1 MAERELTVKQA
12 AFLEALFGAAN
23 GVVAK
28 AGQIAGYSPKS
39 VYKIAK
45 NLQDEIIDRAKYFVA
60 LHAPKAAMRMVDS
73 LDSDGKTPNAS
84 IRLKASQEILD
95 RVGIV
100 KEDSIANAIEG
111 LNTVFVL
118 PAKR

>member
-1 MAERELTVKQA
+1 MAERELTVKQN
-12 AFLEALFGAAN
+12 AFLEALFGDAN
-23 GVVAK
+23 GNVAR

-45 NLQDEIIDRAKYFVA
+45 GLQDEIVDRAKYFIA
-60 LHAPKAAMRMVDS
+60 LHAPKAAMRMVGM
-73 LDSDGKTPNAS
+73 LDADGKTLNAS

-95 RVGIV
+95 RIGIIKDDKV
-100 KEDSIANAIEG
+100 AQAIEG

-118 PAKR
+118 PAKK